1 MNNGNTEHLDQIP
14 FCTAVG
20 DGGRSANKGQ
30 GADKER
36 SADTA
41 QDGEMSHTVDMT
53 DKSRRSAEMTEEVK
67 VTEAKA
73 AVRTGDKKSN
83 VQREQKT
90 TT

>member
-1 MNNGNTEHLDQIP
+1 MDQIP
-14 FCTAVG
+14 FCNAVG

-30 GADKER
+30 GADKRR

-41 QDGEMSHTVDMT
+41 QNAEMSHTVDMT

-67 VTEAKA
+67 VPEAKA
-73 AVRTGDKKSN
+73 TVRTGDKKSN

-90 TT
+90 ST